1 MNRVFTILVSL
12 FCLKVNGGGAAD
24 DEAETAQ
31 TSPKRKQIVFSNNV
45 SS

>member
-12 FCLKVNGGGAAD
+12 FCLKVNGGAAD